1 MTAPQAASA
10 MIPLHNAASQAEVTY
25 RQAHYWAQ
33 RGLVTVTD
41 ELGHEGLPGSGYPAF
56 VSAREAKVLTYI
68 GLLTGAGLELK
79 RAAVCA
85 REMHEHRR
93 RTFTAEN
100 GVKVTLPHP
109 RPEPPRSEDRDAE
122 DQPV

>member
-1 MTAPQAASA
+1 MTAQQASA
-10 MIPLHNAASQAEVTY
+10 MIPLHNAASQAGVTY

-93 RTFTAEN
+93 RTYTAEN
-100 GVKVTLPHP
+100 GVKVTLPAP
-109 RPEPPRSEDRDAE
+109 VSERSDS
-122 DQPV
+122 